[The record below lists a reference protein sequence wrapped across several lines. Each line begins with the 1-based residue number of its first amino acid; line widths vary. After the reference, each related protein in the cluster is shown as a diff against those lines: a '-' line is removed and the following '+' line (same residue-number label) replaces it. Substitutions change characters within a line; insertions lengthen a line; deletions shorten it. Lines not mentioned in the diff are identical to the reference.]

1 MKQIRRIAAL
11 AALLALGCAGPAA
24 AQGVTTNDYSST
36 STNADI
42 RQSCKNMRV
51 STTGRLTGRCN
62 PSSSDSTIDL
72 TYYVECVEPG
82 EEPSWLNARVSRTP
96 DYLDNGE
103 AKRVTT
109 GSTGNA
115 YYLIVDCEDEDSDA
129 YGGEMELPLSLR
141 LKNSSGALQYSLTD
155 LW

>member
-1 MKQIRRIAAL
+1 MKHIRQIAAL
-11 AALLALGCAGPAA
+11 AALIALGCAGTAA

-36 STNADI
+36 SRNADI
-42 RQSCKNMRV
+42 RQSCKNLRV
-51 STTGRLTGRCN
+51 STSGRLTGRCN
-62 PSSSDSTIDL
+62 PSTSDDTIDL
-72 TYYVECVEPG
+72 TVYVECVEPG
-82 EEPSWLNARVSRTP
+82 EEPSWLNANAGGTP

-109 GSTGNA
+109 GSTGTA
-115 YYLIVDCEDEDSDA
+115 YYLIVDCEDEDADP

-141 LKNSSGALQYSLTD
+141 LKNSAGSFRYSLTD